1 MSLFRINNILV
12 PVDLSESSLNALDA
26 AVVIAKKHNA
36 SIQLLHV
43 EENSFN
49 DLEDISFNSYSSINN
64 TIDIISALIGALQH
78 THGIKPLLLQ
88 KRR

>member
-43 EENSFN
+43 EENCFTVKVGPNASYAQYN
-49 DLEDISFNSYSSINN
+49 LLKPQMVISLLENMNF
-64 TIDIISALIGALQH
+64 ISAPEILKAKI
-78 THGIKPLLLQ
+78 
-88 KRR
+88 